1 MDKYNATGRVK
12 KAIDIILGLL
22 FIALLGYSF
31 TGAPFH
37 EVAGI
42 VFIAMTIIH
51 NIINIKWYKAI
62 KKGIYNRKRKIAV
75 AVNFALAADMASIL
89 LTGIINSR
97 YLFHTGI
104 HMAGIGHPGYW
115 TDTCCFSFGRICA
128 YCVPC
133 TGSYIW
139 PRTKEI

>member
-1 MDKYNATGRVK
+1 MDKYNATGRIK
-12 KAIDIILGLL
+12 KAIDTILGLL

-62 KKGIYNRKRKIAV
+62 KRGIYNRKRKITV
-75 AVNFALAADMASIL
+75 AVNFALAADMVSIL

-104 HMAGIGHPGYW
+104 HMAGIG
-115 TDTCCFSFGRICA
+115 R
-128 YCVPC
+128 
-133 TGSYIW
+133 
-139 PRTKEI
+139 